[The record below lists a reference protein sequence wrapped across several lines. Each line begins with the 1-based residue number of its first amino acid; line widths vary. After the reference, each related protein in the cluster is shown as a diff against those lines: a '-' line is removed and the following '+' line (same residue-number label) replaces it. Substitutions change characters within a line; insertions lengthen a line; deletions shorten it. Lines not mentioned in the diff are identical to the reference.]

1 MKCIKIL
8 TFAFAMNIIS
18 DQAISMII
26 LNNYTSIYPRSHHEH
41 LDGQDDYFNY
51 RSGNSHNSSKYR
63 KYYKKMKKILR
74 ALQREGQKRRFKRDH
89 FEGVGNYS

>member
-8 TFAFAMNIIS
+8 TFAFAMNIIFIS

-41 LDGQDDYFNY
+41 LDGLDDYFNY
-51 RSGNSHNSSKYR
+51 RSGSSSKYR